1 MSSFAFKKAS
11 DLVSSLSE
19 HFNSQDL
26 KLINKVEDFRQL
38 FDVTDSGVRIH
49 SQTQGEMIR
58 VYSCDGIN
66 HNTGGFYMS
75 MDHDLDKIMILAS
88 TLEYEELCALQENWK
103 EVKNLLSLMRK

>member
-1 MSSFAFKKAS
+1 MPSVAMIRTRELITDWV
-11 DLVSSLSE
+11 DLIDSK
-19 HFNSQDL
+19 NL
-26 KLINKVEDFRQL
+26 KLVEIDIEDK

>member
-1 MSSFAFKKAS
+1 MSSVALSKTS
-11 DLVSSLSE
+11 NLITDLVDLIDSENLKLVEIDSE
-19 HFNSQDL
+19 H
-26 KLINKVEDFRQL
+26 R